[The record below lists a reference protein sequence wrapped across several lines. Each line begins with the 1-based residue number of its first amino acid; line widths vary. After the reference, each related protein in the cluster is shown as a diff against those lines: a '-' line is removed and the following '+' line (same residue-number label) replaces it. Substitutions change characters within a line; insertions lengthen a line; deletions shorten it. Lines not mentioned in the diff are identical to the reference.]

1 MKSIFIHTKFLIFLS
16 IFLSGCRDIELKDS
30 TIPIIDSYVFTSIEY
45 PELHTSLSNSHPY
58 IFNDGGYI
66 EDLGP
71 IINNAID
78 FNKLQSDSTT
88 LLVYRHDIDYK
99 LQNTRVKV
107 YKGTDGD
114 IVMNVLYEINKTTDD
129 DEERYL
135 NIICVKI
142 PKISN
147 LDTFSYESAVRLKI

>member
-1 MKSIFIHTKFLIFLS
+1 M
-16 IFLSGCRDIELKDS
+16 
-30 TIPIIDSYVFTSIEY
+30 TSII
-45 PELHTSLSNSHPY
+45 S
-58 IFNDGGYI
+58 
-66 EDLGP
+66 
-71 IINNAID
+71 
-78 FNKLQSDSTT
+78 
-88 LLVYRHDIDYK
+88 YK
-99 LQNTRVKV
+99 TRVKV